1 MSRLKR
7 IHALQLGGGLEL
19 EPPERC
25 SLAEGCRPV
34 PDLEAAKRFLQTYVQ
49 NELVIGRFR
58 GYLSTHGLA
67 GHGHRMHDR
76 GETDVIDLMA
86 GELANGHLR
95 IKPTFDP
102 RWNGYDK
109 LIQQEVDGYNK
120 RLKGFAGYADLY
132 WRLVKAMVWTEVMA
146 GPKDPHWAADPMQI
160 GNPLDPG
167 LKVLRTGAE
176 HSDLITTPE
185 LRKALAGK
193 LTGELSIKGGI
204 AWLVTKAMKT
214 KLVTRYEPA
223 LRNYSVRDGDTLGA
237 IARRE
242 GTTVE
247 SLAKTNRLD
256 PNAILK
262 KGTQLGYQKG
272 SAAWS
277 IDGWQPWWPDAVR
290 AYNGAGDSQYLVKV
304 QKRLQEIEQ
313 RDAAQ

>member
-95 IKPTFDP
+95 IKPIFDP

-132 WRLVKAMVWTEVMA
+132 
-146 GPKDPHWAADPMQI
+146 
-160 GNPLDPG
+160 
-167 LKVLRTGAE
+167 
-176 HSDLITTPE
+176 
-185 LRKALAGK
+185 
-193 LTGELSIKGGI
+193 
-204 AWLVTKAMKT
+204 
-214 KLVTRYEPA
+214 
-223 LRNYSVRDGDTLGA
+223 
-237 IARRE
+237 
-242 GTTVE
+242 
-247 SLAKTNRLD
+247 
-256 PNAILK
+256 
-262 KGTQLGYQKG
+262 
-272 SAAWS
+272 
-277 IDGWQPWWPDAVR
+277 
-290 AYNGAGDSQYLVKV
+290 
-304 QKRLQEIEQ
+304 
-313 RDAAQ
+313 